1 MLLQTLFA
9 SLFLN
14 TKKDNQKRKLKM
26 VNLQIDTSAGGLL
39 VLASIICTI
48 RYGTSVSQMT
58 TDMFHLLHT
67 LSGPF
72 LIQDLSPG
80 LLPE

>member
-1 MLLQTLFA
+1 MHPKNKASTLRHVVVFWYFLCRNRPLLSVKLKA
-9 SLFLN
+9 SL
-14 TKKDNQKRKLKM
+14 RKFY
-26 VNLQIDTSAGGLL
+26 SRHHEL
-39 VLASIICTI
+39 VK

-58 TDMFHLLHT
+58 TDMFHLLYT